1 MNSELIRAINQ
12 IAAEKELSKQVILEA
27 IEAALISAYR
37 RNFGT
42 AANVVARIDPETG
55 AISIYAQK
63 EVVEEVTDPR
73 TQITL
78 EEARKIDPDAQLGDR
93 VAIESTP
100 SNFGRIAAQT
110 AKQVILQRIK
120 EAERETVYQYFEERV
135 GEIIQ
140 GKVQSVDYST
150 GTVTVNLDRAEGTMT
165 KEDQIPSERYRP
177 GHTVRALLVEV
188 HRGNRGPIIRL
199 SRSHRNLLRRLLEKE
214 VPEIFQGSV
223 EIKAIAREPGQ
234 RSKVAV
240 APLQPGVD
248 PVGSCVGMRGMRI
261 QAIVNELN
269 GEKIDVVEWSSD
281 TATFIANAL
290 SPAKVSDVILEE
302 APEGRT
308 AIVIVPDNQLSLA
321 IGKEGQNARL
331 AAKLTGWRID
341 IKSET
346 EAAEEGLDR
355 LAIERRRMEE
365 AIQASSER
373 DLLAVAEE
381 ILRQSSQNESARTH
395 AFDEALE
402 AVMVDG
408 QELTPLKPVEA
419 EAEPSVIEEEGA
431 EAPSQEP
438 TAEPEEAS
446 AEEPPVAEPEVEAPE
461 AADLTEEEVSIP
473 EAAEPT
479 EEAAESPLD
488 IQELDIVLDDI
499 EELDDEE
506 DIEESGDGKRKKRK
520 KKSKRRRLI
529 YDEETGQTIALR
541 RHKRSPEAWDEFDED
556 YDF

>member
-12 IAAEKELSKQVILEA
+12 IAAEKELSKQVILDA
-27 IEAALISAYR
+27 VEAALISAYR

-42 AANVVARIDPETG
+42 AANVTARIDPETG
-55 AISIYAQK
+55 EISIYAQK
-63 EVVEEVTDPR
+63 EVVEEVKDPR
-73 TQITL
+73 TQISL
-78 EEARKIDPDAQLGDR
+78 EEARKIDPNAQIGSR

-100 SNFGRIAAQT
+100 KNFGRIAAQT

-135 GEIIQ
+135 GEIVQ

-240 APLQPGVD
+240 APMQPGVD

-269 GEKIDVVEWSSD
+269 GEKIDIVEWSPD

-290 SPAKVSDVILEE
+290 SPAKVTDVILEE
-302 APEGRT
+302 TPDNRT

-341 IKSET
+341 IKSES
-346 EAAEEGLDR
+346 EAAEEGLDQI
-355 LAIERRRMEE
+355 AAERRRMAET
-365 AIQASSER
+365 IQASGEK

-381 ILRQSSQNESARTH
+381 ILRRTSKEDTSRT
-395 AFDEALE
+395 FDEALE
-402 AVMVDG
+402 AAMAQTAGLAPFDLELEGLTTDISEAPTTRDEAHEAESETAAPASEQGVTGAVEEGDPAGTTDEEG
-408 QELTPLKPVEA
+408 QEAAATPITGELE
-419 EAEPSVIEEEGA
+419 IEGIDA
-431 EAPSQEP
+431 
-438 TAEPEEAS
+438 
-446 AEEPPVAEPEVEAPE
+446 
-461 AADLTEEEVSIP
+461 I
-473 EAAEPT
+473 
-479 EEAAESPLD
+479 
-488 IQELDIVLDDI
+488 LDDF
-499 EELDDEE
+499 EEDLDEE
-506 DIEESGDGKRKKRK
+506 DEGEEGGRKRKKRK
-520 KKSKRRRLI
+520 KKGKKRRLL

-541 RHKRSPEAWDEFDED
+541 RHKRPSQSWEDYDED